1 MRPGPDFLE
10 IYCIACKVKFW
21 SHISSK
27 IPMISHECYL
37 GKFWIQGYVD
47 SIMGKTNFETGLWA
61 DFGFI
66 KGDL

>member
-1 MRPGPDFLE
+1 MRPGPDSIE
-10 IYCIACKVKFW
+10 IYCIACKVKCW
-21 SHISSK
+21 SHISVK
-27 IPMISHECYL
+27 IPMLSHDCYL
-37 GKFWIQGYVD
+37 GNGWIEGYVD